1 MVINRDVGDGGRGRG
16 LGEGYPF
23 SGQNQAFPDL
33 EVITLLKTGGAG
45 G

>member
-1 MVINRDVGDGGRGRG
+1 MVINRDVGDSGRG